1 MRTQQQKVR
10 FLVES
15 SFIACVLKESCVL
28 GKSCGRIGSQ
38 IACVFSNDLCRG
50 SAILGLGIL

>member
-15 SFIACVLKESCVL
+15 SFIACVLKKV
-28 GKSCGRIGSQ
+28 
-38 IACVFSNDLCRG
+38 VF
-50 SAILGLGIL
+50 